1 MMEIKDRVQ
10 KRKMEFYLKML
21 ESGKMGNEQ
30 ELSQNMV
37 WRHRE
42 VEKTLVLMKEWDIG
56 LNEELVRKKSLSI
69 CELLYF
75 NAEDFQEEMGV
86 EARDAM
92 RIVRKLKGM
101 RKDFEGF
108 LLTN

>member
-1 MMEIKDRVQ
+1 M
-10 KRKMEFYLKML
+10 
-21 ESGKMGNEQ
+21 
-30 ELSQNMV
+30 
-37 WRHRE
+37 
-42 VEKTLVLMKEWDIG
+42 EKTLVLMKEWDIG

-75 NAEDFQEEMGV
+75 NAEDFQEELGV
-86 EARDAM
+86 EAREAM

-108 LLTN
+108 LLT